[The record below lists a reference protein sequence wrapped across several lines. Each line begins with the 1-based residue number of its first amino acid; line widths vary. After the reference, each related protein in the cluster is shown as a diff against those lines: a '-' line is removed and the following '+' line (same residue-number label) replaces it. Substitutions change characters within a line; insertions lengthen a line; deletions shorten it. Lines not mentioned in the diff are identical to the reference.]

1 MDKINLSLFGNKLLI
16 KKVDI
21 SGESENIE
29 LSRKHNV
36 LSVPTIIIGKKRLS
50 STFDEND
57 VVDAILQGFLSSV
70 QLDEEVTFQ

>member
-1 MDKINLSLFGNKLLI
+1 MDHINLSLFGNKLLI

-21 SGESENIE
+21 SGEAENIE

-50 STFDEND
+50 SAFDEND

-70 QLDEEVTFQ
+70 QLDEDITFQ